1 VFSDLKTNDGFEE
14 IIRLIEKHGMLCGS
28 EATLRCVSGL
38 DFRHWF
44 AGSIELEIVVKVLS
58 GNWRWCLTVL
68 IITMS
73 ATVHGQSA
81 ISALAERADAIV
93 IVEVA
98 FVPYGNLVLVED
110 VLRGEA
116 SGLTSAND
124 LLGDCLPGKAAL
136 RELAAGSATTS
147 QTVVYSEA
155 IARATYKAV
164 IFLRHGEG
172 TVNVI
177 CGDAIDT
184 TENWESDP
192 RHPIWRGK
200 LDRYLGSPSQ

>member
-1 VFSDLKTNDGFEE
+1 MDFS
-14 IIRLIEKHGMLCGS
+14 
-28 EATLRCVSGL
+28 LR
-38 DFRHWF
+38 
-44 AGSIELEIVVKVLS
+44 VLS
-58 GNWRWCLTVL
+58 GSWRWCLTVL
-68 IITMS
+68 IITLS
-73 ATVHGQSA
+73 ATAHGQSA

-116 SGLTSAND
+116 TGLSSAND

-136 RELAAGSATTS
+136 RELAARSAMAS
-147 QTVVYSEA
+147 QTAVYNEA

-164 IFLRHGEG
+164 IFLRHGDA

-184 TENWESDP
+184 TENWESDL

>member
-1 VFSDLKTNDGFEE
+1 MDLSV
-14 IIRLIEKHGMLCGS
+14 RV
-28 EATLRCVSGL
+28 VSG
-38 DFRHWF
+38 
-44 AGSIELEIVVKVLS
+44 S
-58 GNWRWCLTVL
+58 WRWCLTVL
-68 IITMS
+68 IIALS
-73 ATVHGQSA
+73 ATAHGQSA
-81 ISALAERADAIV
+81 IDALAERADAIV

-116 SGLTSAND
+116 TGLTNAND

-136 RELAAGSATTS
+136 RELANRSATAS
-147 QTVVYSEA
+147 QAAVYSEA
-155 IARATYKAV
+155 IARASYKAV

-172 TVNVI
+172 TGSVI

-192 RHPIWRGK
+192 RHPIWRGE
-200 LDRYLGSPSQ
+200 LDAYLGNL